1 MTSYKWYNY
10 LGLSSSV
17 KKKKNE
23 TNKNPPADFS
33 VISQQIFE

>member
-17 KKKKNE
+17 KKKNE